1 MLTPGGTDDAPARRW
16 CEKVKREGYGS
27 GDNVSSVR
35 LRRTMSGEAVE
46 PSRWAC
52 DRFGAAASELAEAVT
67 AGVRHA
73 HALAL
78 DAHLASTL
86 KSNDAYGYTLRVTV
100 PEQLVEFTRQI
111 PGVDAR
117 KPTGVRSRFPYVL
130 VEETQVVLLP
140 WRYAT
145 DVSVRRIDAK
155 LPAPISDLRK
165 TMLGLSVQ
173 AGHVQPTLDDVD
185 LDADE
190 LEVLITEE
198 QDLLAQLRTRGAV
211 VTVAFASNPVNGVIG
226 LGWGDAELTDAGSGE
241 VTWRHWEG
249 LTIGR
254 AASRSARPAIVNATP
269 DSGGA
274 RFDDAPLNDDLGL
287 SIRSPLGGEPVSEP
301 HTDEAMT
308 GTDADDD
315 GNPAR

>member
-1 MLTPGGTDDAPARRW
+1 
-16 CEKVKREGYGS
+16 
-27 GDNVSSVR
+27 
-35 LRRTMSGEAVE
+35 MSGETVE
-46 PSRWAC
+46 PGRWAR
-52 DRFGAAASELAEAVT
+52 DRFGAAASELGDAVT
-67 AGVRHA
+67 AGVHHA

-86 KSNDAYGYTLRVTV
+86 SSNDAYGYTLRVTV

-165 TMLGLSVQ
+165 TMLGLSAQ
-173 AGHVQPTLDDVD
+173 AGHVQPTLEDVD

-190 LEVLITEE
+190 LETLIAEE
-198 QDLLAQLRTRGAV
+198 RDLLAQLRRRGAV
-211 VTVAFASNPVNGVIG
+211 VTVGFASNPVNGVIG

-241 VTWRHWEG
+241 VTWHHWEE

-254 AASRSARPAIVNATP
+254 DARRTARPALVNAKP
-269 DSGGA
+269 DSGGT
-274 RFDDAPLNDDLGL
+274 RFDAAPLNDDLGL
-287 SIRSPLGGEPVSEP
+287 SVRSPLAGEPMSEP
-301 HTDEAMT
+301 YTGEVMT

-315 GNPAR
+315 GKAAR